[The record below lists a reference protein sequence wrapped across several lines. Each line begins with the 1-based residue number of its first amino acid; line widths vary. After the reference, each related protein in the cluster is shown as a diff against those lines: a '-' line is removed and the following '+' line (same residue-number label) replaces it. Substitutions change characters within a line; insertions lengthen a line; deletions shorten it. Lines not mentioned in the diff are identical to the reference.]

1 MGRGSCDIHPFLVSR
16 IGKGF
21 AGVMKR
27 WNFAGQPASHG
38 HSLSHR
44 SAGSTG
50 QRKVCIINRI
60 QKDNWLILVI
70 GL

>member
-1 MGRGSCDIHPFLVSR
+1 MDFHRQLITSIIFS

-27 WNFAGQPASHG
+27 WNFAGLPASHG
-38 HSLSHR
+38 VSLAHR

-50 QRKVCIINRI
+50 QRKVF
-60 QKDNWLILVI
+60 LY
-70 GL
+70 